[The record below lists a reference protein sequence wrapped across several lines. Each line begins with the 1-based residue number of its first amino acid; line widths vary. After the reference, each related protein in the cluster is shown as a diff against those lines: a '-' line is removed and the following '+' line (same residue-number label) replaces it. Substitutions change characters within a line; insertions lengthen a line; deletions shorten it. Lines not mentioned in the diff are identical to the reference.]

1 MNTINYEIDI
11 TAPVGK
17 VYEYYTN
24 PDNIKK
30 AWPQD
35 IVKESESVSGAKGEE
50 GSEIKVKG
58 EYMGREEEMIL
69 QVTDKEERKRL
80 VTEQK
85 EGPFKF
91 WKSTQEFN
99 ENQGNTHVR
108 HSIEYELPTSGKI
121 ASFLSGGQANTKLEE
136 GLQQAAQTVKQ
147 KLESGT

>member
-11 TAPVGK
+11 TAPVGR

-35 IVKESESVSGAKGEE
+35 IVKKSESVSGAKGEE
-50 GSEIKVKG
+50 GSEIKVEG

-69 QVTDKEERKRL
+69 QVTDKEDSKRL

-91 WKSTQEFN
+91 WKVPGVYED
-99 ENQGNTHVR
+99 QGNNSR
-108 HSIEYELPTSGKI
+108 HSTNTSYQHQENCQFSIRGT
-121 ASFLSGGQANTKLEE
+121 AN
-136 GLQQAAQTVKQ
+136 QTEKVYNRRHKQ
-147 KLESGT
+147 